1 MVPLEQ
7 LNEVINQYFA
17 KAYKF
22 KMQGKDA
29 ESKDATTKALRL

>member
-1 MVPLEQ
+1 MVPFEQ
-7 LNEVINQYFA
+7 LNEVVNQYFA

-29 ESKDATTKALRL
+29 ESKDMTTRALRL